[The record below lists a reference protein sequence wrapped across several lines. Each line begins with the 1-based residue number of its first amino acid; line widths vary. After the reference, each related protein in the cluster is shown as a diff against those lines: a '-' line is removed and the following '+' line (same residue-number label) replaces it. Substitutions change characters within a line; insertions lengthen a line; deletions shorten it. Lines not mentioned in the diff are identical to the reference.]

1 MDIILKYFNKL
12 SDTQKQQF
20 AALGPLYEEW
30 NSKINVISRK
40 DIENL
45 YQNHIL
51 HSLAIAKFINLK
63 DGSKILDLGTGGGFP
78 GIPLAIF
85 YPNIQFLLVD
95 SIGKKLTVINEVAT
109 AIGLTNVKTH
119 HGRVEEIKRQ
129 QFDFIVTRAV
139 ATMDKL
145 VPWTRNLIATKHI
158 NPLPNGLIALK
169 GMANIK
175 EEIKSAGRG
184 IYTDITPISQY
195 FSEEFFQEK
204 CVVYAQY

>member
-12 SDTQKQQF
+12 TDTQKQQF

-45 YQNHIL
+45 YQNHVL

-109 AIGLTNVKTH
+109 AIGLSN
-119 HGRVEEIKRQ
+119 
-129 QFDFIVTRAV
+129 